1 MARIGRQGKFT
12 NHSLRVSAA
21 TRMFN
26 EGIEEQVVKEKT
38 GHHSDAVRAYKRTA
52 EHLLLNA
59 EKAAIGDKP
68 MVRSRFDHDNT
79 PVEMSVL
86 ADSNKS
92 GADKLVEVL
101 KHVDSGSSSVKR
113 VKFEVQYHDKK

>member
-1 MARIGRQGKFT
+1 
-12 NHSLRVSAA
+12 
-21 TRMFN
+21 MFN

-38 GHHSDAVRAYKRTA
+38 SHRSDAVRAYKRTA

-59 EKAAIGDKP
+59 EKAAISDKP
-68 MVRSRFDHDNT
+68 LVRSRFDHDNT
-79 PVEMSVL
+79 PVKMSVV
-86 ADSNKS
+86 ADSRKS